1 MRAYTAAAV
10 ASSVNSASLYRC
22 RIRIHGE
29 KVSRQ
34 RQRNAQ
40 QSELRQQQREIN
52 VDRARKRDED
62 RSAKIQERIIHKEM
76 QAQAQAEHAAQLAQR
91 RREIVAD
98 IEMQAAK
105 ARQKI
110 AKLRISGDLL
120 GLDVK

>member
-1 MRAYTAAAV
+1 M
-10 ASSVNSASLYRC
+10 
-22 RIRIHGE
+22 
-29 KVSRQ
+29 
-34 RQRNAQ
+34 
-40 QSELRQQQREIN
+40 
-52 VDRARKRDED
+52 DRARKRDED